1 VPKPVRSLEQLLDRI
16 ERAGGAR
23 VSLEDVMD
31 EVGRRSFGPM
41 LLLPG
46 IVLSAPLVGDVP
58 GVPTMM
64 GLVVTLV
71 AAQFL
76 FGRESPWF
84 PRWLLER
91 SVEGKKVKK
100 GMRYV
105 RPVARFV
112 DRWTGRRL
120 TWLVRGVPLYAI
132 AIVCIVMGVTTPLME
147 VVPFSAQLA
156 GAAIAI
162 FGMALVVHDG
172 LFAAIGFVV
181 SLGLGAIVVQTFA

>member
-1 VPKPVRSLEQLLDRI
+1 MSTNVRSLEQLLDRI
-16 ERAGGAR
+16 EKAGGGR
-23 VSLEDVMD
+23 VSVEEAME

-46 IVLSAPLVGDVP
+46 IVLSAPLVGDIP

-64 GLVVTLV
+64 GLFVTLV

-91 SVEGKKVKK
+91 SVARAKVKK
-100 GMRYV
+100 ALRYV

-112 DRWTGRRL
+112 DRWSGRRL
-120 TWLVRGVPLYAI
+120 EWLVQDVSLHAI
-132 AIVCIVMGVTTPLME
+132 AVACIVMGLTTPLME

-162 FGMALVVHDG
+162 FGISLVVHDG

-181 SLGLGAIVVQTFA
+181 TFGLAAIVIYTFV

>member
-1 VPKPVRSLEQLLDRI
+1 
-16 ERAGGAR
+16 
-23 VSLEDVMD
+23 
-31 EVGRRSFGPM
+31 M

-46 IVLSAPLVGDVP
+46 IVLSAPLVGDIP

-64 GLVVTLV
+64 GLFVTLV

-84 PRWLLER
+84 PRWLLDR
-91 SVEGKKVKK
+91 SVARAKVKK
-100 GMRYV
+100 ALGYV

-120 TWLVRGVPLYAI
+120 GGLVEGVSLHAI
-132 AIVCIVMGVTTPLME
+132 AIVCIAMGVTTPLME
-147 VVPFSAQLA
+147 VVPLSAQLA

-162 FGMALVVHDG
+162 FGIALVVHDG
-172 LFAAIGFVV
+172 LFAAIGFAV
-181 SLGLGAIVVQTFA
+181 SLGLAAIVVYTFV